1 MSIKVSVCSVWMH
14 ARCRRNATHS
24 LTLLFSKNVYSSSL
38 SSFFT
43 FYLIEKFNLPVQA
56 AQVQLFIFMAAI
68 AVGTLIGGAL
78 TDRSRSRKIMNGMS
92 EIDRPAV
99 VKATLIIC
107 PLSIQQQWE
116 DEILT
121 HAPALKVFK
130 YNGCST
136 IFVSVI

>member
-1 MSIKVSVCSVWMH
+1 MGLGKTIEVIALV
-14 ARCRRNATHS
+14 
-24 LTLLFSKNVYSSSL
+24 L
-38 SSFFT
+38 SNPRT
-43 FYLIEKFNLPVQA
+43 EAN
-56 AQVQLFIFMAAI
+56 
-68 AVGTLIGGAL
+68 GGAL